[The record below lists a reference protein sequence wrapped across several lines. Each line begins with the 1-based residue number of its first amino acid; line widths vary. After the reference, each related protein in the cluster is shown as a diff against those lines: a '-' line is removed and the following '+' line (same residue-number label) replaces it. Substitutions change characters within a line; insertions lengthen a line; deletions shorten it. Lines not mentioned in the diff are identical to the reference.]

1 MEDREL
7 SQTSSR
13 VVATTRSQELEA
25 QPNMTDPAPLPL
37 PPGLL
42 ALRGRQLRP
51 ESPSRPRH
59 DDDLLSLLSPRTA
72 ADALRN
78 PSGVLKACM
87 DAASPSEQ
95 AFAIRAAAASKKI
108 QQWLDELATW
118 SWPEGGGSAGSAGP
132 KPNRRSLSRS
142 DGALLGTGDDMRK
155 MYIGGLPAF
164 EVIRY
169 EKRIEHIC
177 QDLDGM
183 DVEEIKTHVLHNHIL
198 PLSRPGTPVLPMP
211 ESNRSAAMAT
221 CPRMDDF
228 TAMITATII
237 QTLPNLSK
245 LTRLLRLW
253 NVRFMVLKKTSVFW
267 SCLADAEAAL
277 QSGWATIA
285 KDAGRTTG
293 EGMCVGQ
300 VSVTKEIA
308 LSRDEFLV
316 MKSVLDRKISRAGRE
331 LDGMLDALDGQPDT
345 LPDMWLDRM
354 DAAEKDYAE
363 WVIACEGKM
372 RKDEHRHPSSVFAP
386 ELAPTIKVHSAAE
399 AADTYRSH
407 SHQDDANEDEG
418 KAGLAA
424 SPDFVKTRTPRHSPH
439 GVDGSEDRLGND
451 ATEES
456 DSPAAEESE
465 PELPALQRPTRDSG
479 LTLENAMAYGKSS
492 GDTNSISDLSDHSSP
507 GLPRLNTASRPP
519 AIEEHGPSSSPPDF
533 SSSTRS
539 LSANISEMP
548 TVTELPDEGTPPQ
561 KPRHADTSSPAGLNA
576 HENGS
581 PSQMSI
587 SNSEDK
593 LQQQI
598 SDILQALPAKIRL
611 SSEPAAIDL
620 NPPDF
625 QMPTGRAVLKP
636 SPMRRSQSSWSLRSN
651 TTPRRT
657 RTPSFLLSPAN
668 PRPRQSRGNQDIRL
682 YHLQRQG
689 EAPIK
694 LFIRC
699 VGEHGERVMV
709 RVGGG
714 WADLGEYLKEYASHH
729 GRRSGGETPKV
740 EVKDLPASSS
750 RVSMTGSTLAG
761 SSPPSRPVSA
771 LGRPMSAVFD
781 SHPSP
786 MTPLRVRKARRSP
799 AGPLVTS
806 EESKLPQTNV
816 VAADTP
822 PPPPPPLVPLM
833 GGGTASVSGPP
844 MWLPRSRSNSRRLSW
859 AEEDSS
865 LGMAGP
871 RARNIEM
878 TEESRAWVE
887 SVKEKV
893 RVASGEQHQHQRGV
907 GQASATPE
915 PLSHARASAQAATPS
930 EGAGSVF
937 GELGKVGSTK
947 RVFRRGG

>member
-1 MEDREL
+1 MNRWIHPFRYKEL
-7 SQTSSR
+7 LYFL
-13 VVATTRSQELEA
+13 ATA
-25 QPNMTDPAPLPL
+25 
-37 PPGLL
+37 
-42 ALRGRQLRP
+42 
-51 ESPSRPRH
+51 
-59 DDDLLSLLSPRTA
+59 A

-386 ELAPTIKVHSAAE
+386 ELAPTIK
-399 AADTYRSH
+399 
-407 SHQDDANEDEG
+407 
-418 KAGLAA
+418 
-424 SPDFVKTRTPRHSPH
+424 
-439 GVDGSEDRLGND
+439 
-451 ATEES
+451 
-456 DSPAAEESE
+456 
-465 PELPALQRPTRDSG
+465 
-479 LTLENAMAYGKSS
+479 
-492 GDTNSISDLSDHSSP
+492 
-507 GLPRLNTASRPP
+507 
-519 AIEEHGPSSSPPDF
+519 
-533 SSSTRS
+533 
-539 LSANISEMP
+539 
-548 TVTELPDEGTPPQ
+548 
-561 KPRHADTSSPAGLNA
+561 
-576 HENGS
+576 
-581 PSQMSI
+581 MSI

>member
-1 MEDREL
+1 
-7 SQTSSR
+7 
-13 VVATTRSQELEA
+13 
-25 QPNMTDPAPLPL
+25 
-37 PPGLL
+37 
-42 ALRGRQLRP
+42 
-51 ESPSRPRH
+51 
-59 DDDLLSLLSPRTA
+59 
-72 ADALRN
+72 
-78 PSGVLKACM
+78 
-87 DAASPSEQ
+87 
-95 AFAIRAAAASKKI
+95 
-108 QQWLDELATW
+108 
-118 SWPEGGGSAGSAGP
+118 
-132 KPNRRSLSRS
+132 
-142 DGALLGTGDDMRK
+142 

-386 ELAPTIKVHSAAE
+386 ELAPTIK
-399 AADTYRSH
+399 
-407 SHQDDANEDEG
+407 
-418 KAGLAA
+418 
-424 SPDFVKTRTPRHSPH
+424 
-439 GVDGSEDRLGND
+439 
-451 ATEES
+451 
-456 DSPAAEESE
+456 
-465 PELPALQRPTRDSG
+465 
-479 LTLENAMAYGKSS
+479 
-492 GDTNSISDLSDHSSP
+492 
-507 GLPRLNTASRPP
+507 
-519 AIEEHGPSSSPPDF
+519 
-533 SSSTRS
+533 
-539 LSANISEMP
+539 
-548 TVTELPDEGTPPQ
+548 
-561 KPRHADTSSPAGLNA
+561 
-576 HENGS
+576 
-581 PSQMSI
+581 MSI